1 MTPTEMTSTEMIP
14 TEASSTDTK
23 TADPD
28 RLLDLLVVGAGPT
41 GIAIGAEARK
51 HDLDVLLLDRGPLTA
66 SLQDYP
72 TYMTFFTT
80 RDLLEIAGIPFAIPE
95 DKPNRRQA
103 LVYYRSVVDIHD
115 IPVSQHEDVVDVIRE
130 EADRFRVE
138 TRRRDGS
145 GDRVAAVR
153 WARAVA
159 LSTGYF
165 GNPRRLDVPGVDLP
179 WVHYRYKEPYRH
191 WGQRVVIV
199 GGGNSA
205 AEAALELWRNEVDVT
220 LVHRR
225 DRIKKTV
232 KYWVKP
238 DLENRI
244 AEGSIAARFESV
256 VRRFV
261 PEGVEI
267 EHVPSGETELLA
279 ADAAYILIGYHPDVA
294 FARRCGVE
302 IDPESLEPT
311 FDPDT
316 CESNVP
322 GLYVAGTL
330 QAGKYT
336 GQIFIENTRDHGEK
350 IVGHLLRRWGRNAPR
365 ARVLESAEQG

>member
-1 MTPTEMTSTEMIP
+1 MKIP
-14 TEASSTDTK
+14 S
-23 TADPD
+23 DPD
-28 RLLDLLVVGAGPT
+28 HLFDLLVVGAGPT
-41 GIAIGAEARK
+41 GIAIGAEAMK
-51 HDLDVLLLDRGPLTA
+51 HGLDVLLLDRGPLTA

-72 TYMTFFTT
+72 VYMSFFTT

-103 LVYYRSVVDIHD
+103 LVYYRSVVGIYD
-115 IPVSQHEDVVDVIRE
+115 IPVSQHEDVVDVVRE
-130 EADRFRVE
+130 GEDLFRVE
-138 TRRRDGS
+138 TRRLDGA
-145 GDRVAAVR
+145 GEWVPFVR
-153 WARAVA
+153 RAKAVA

-165 GNPRRLDVPGVDLP
+165 ANPRRLDVPGVDLP
-179 WVHYRYKEPYRH
+179 WVHTRYREPYQH
-191 WGQRVVIV
+191 WGQKVVIV

-244 AEGSIAARFESV
+244 AEGSIDARFESE
-256 VRRFV
+256 VRAFHPGV
-261 PEGVEI
+261 VEI
-267 EHVPSGETELLA
+267 EHLPTGETERLP
-279 ADAAYILIGYHPDVA
+279 ADAVYVLIGYHPDVG
-294 FARRCGVE
+294 FARSCGVE
-302 IDPESLEPT
+302 IDPESLRPT

-322 GLYVAGTL
+322 GLYAAGTL

-350 IVGHLLRRWGRNAPR
+350 IVGHLLRRWGRVESVEQPAP
-365 ARVLESAEQG
+365 AGSPVG

>member
-1 MTPTEMTSTEMIP
+1 MSGTS
-14 TEASSTDTK
+14 SSTTPAS
-23 TADPD
+23 TSADRTSLPDSD

-41 GIAIGAEARK
+41 AIAIGAEATK
-51 HDLDVLLLDRGPLTA
+51 HDLDVLLIDRGPLTA

-72 TYMTFFTT
+72 VYMTFFTT
-80 RDLLEIAGIPFAIPE
+80 RDLLEIADVPFAIPE

-103 LVYYRSVVDIHD
+103 LVYYRSVVDLYG
-115 IPVSQHEDVVDVIRE
+115 IPVSQYEEAVSVIRE
-130 EADRFRVE
+130 GDDRFRVE

-145 GDRVAAVR
+145 GTWVPDVR
-153 WARAVA
+153 RARAVA

-165 GNPRRLDVPGVDLP
+165 FNPRRLDVPGQELP

-191 WGQRVVIV
+191 WNQRVVIV

-205 AEAALELWRNEVDVT
+205 AEAALELWRNQVDVT
-220 LVHRR
+220 VVHRR
-225 DRIKKTV
+225 NEIKETV

-244 AEGSIAARFESV
+244 AEGSIAARFESE
-256 VRRFV
+256 VRAFR

-267 EHVPSGETELLA
+267 EHTPTGRTELLP
-279 ADAAYILIGYHPDVA
+279 ADAAYILIGYHPDVK
-294 FARRCGVE
+294 FARHCGVE
-302 IDPESLEPT
+302 IDPESLKPHY
-311 FDPDT
+311 DPDT

-336 GQIFIENTRDHGEK
+336 GRIFIENTRDHGEK
-350 IVGHLLRRWGRNAPR
+350 IVGHLLKRWQRAP
-365 ARVLESAEQG
+365 ARSR

>member
-1 MTPTEMTSTEMIP
+1 MTDPEAPFPPDTSRP
-14 TEASSTDTK
+14 P

-28 RLLDLLVVGAGPT
+28 RLGTASRPVDLLVVGAGPI

-51 HDLDVLLLDRGPLTA
+51 HDLDVLLLDRGPITA

-72 TYMTFFTT
+72 VYMTFFTT
-80 RDLLEIAGIPFAIPE
+80 RDRLDIAGVPFSIPE

-103 LVYYRSVVDIHD
+103 LTYYRSVADMFGV
-115 IPVSQHEDVVDVIRE
+115 PVSQYE
-130 EADRFRVE
+130 EAVE
-138 TRRRDGS
+138 VERRGEGDFLVRTRRRGGDGTWR
-145 GDRVAAVR
+145 DHERR
-153 WARAVA
+153 ARAVA

-165 GNPRRLDVPGVDLP
+165 FNPRRLEVTGEDLP

-191 WGQRVVIV
+191 WKQKVVVV
-199 GGGNSA
+199 GGGNSSS
-205 AEAALELWRNEVDVT
+205 EAALELWRNDVDVT
-220 LVHRR
+220 VVHRR
-225 DRIKKTV
+225 ARIKETV
-232 KYWVKP
+232 KYWVRP

-244 AEGSIAARFESV
+244 EEGSIAARFESV
-256 VRRFV
+256 VRAFR

-267 EHVPSGETELLA
+267 EHLPSGGREVLP
-279 ADAAYILIGYHPDVA
+279 ADAAYVLIGYHPDVG

-302 IDPESLEPT
+302 IDPESLKPT
-311 FDPDT
+311 YDEDT

-330 QAGKYT
+330 QAGKHT

-350 IVGHLLRRWGRNAPR
+350 IVGHLLERRQD
-365 ARVLESAEQG
+365 V

>member
-1 MTPTEMTSTEMIP
+1 MTRAAMSRTEIKP
-14 TEASSTDTK
+14 P
-23 TADPD
+23 DPD

-41 GIAIGAEARK
+41 GIAIGAEATK
-51 HDLDVLLLDRGPLTA
+51 HGLDVLLVDRGPLTA
-66 SLQDYP
+66 SLQEYP
-72 TYMTFFTT
+72 VYMTFFTT

-103 LVYYRSVVDIHD
+103 LVYYRSVVDIYD
-115 IPVSQHEDVVDVIRE
+115 IPVAQHEDVVDVIRE
-130 EADRFRVE
+130 GEDRFRVE
-138 TRRRDGS
+138 TRRRDGA
-145 GDRVAAVR
+145 GDWVPAVR
-153 WARAVA
+153 RARAVA

-165 GNPRRLDVPGVDLP
+165 GNPRRLEVPGVDLP
-179 WVHYRYKEPYRH
+179 WVHSRYKEPYRH

-244 AEGSIAARFESV
+244 AEGSIDARFESV

-267 EHVPSGETELLA
+267 EHVSSGETELLP
-279 ADAAYILIGYHPDVA
+279 ADAAYVLIGYHPDVD

-302 IDPESLEPT
+302 IDPESLKPT

-350 IVGHLLRRWGRNAPR
+350 IVGHLRRRWGRDTPEVA
-365 ARVLESAEQG
+365 VLESMT

>member
-1 MTPTEMTSTEMIP
+1 MEVPEIESAEMSPETR
-14 TEASSTDTK
+14 TD
-23 TADPD
+23 APD
-28 RLLDLLVVGAGPT
+28 GRLHDLLVVGAGPT
-41 GIAIGAEARK
+41 AIAIGAEAKKRG
-51 HDLDVLLLDRGPLTA
+51 LDVLLVDRGPLTA

-72 TYMTFFTT
+72 VYMTFFTT

-103 LVYYRSVVDIHD
+103 LVYYRSVVGIYD
-115 IPVSQHEDVVDVIRE
+115 IPVSRFEDVVDVIRE
-130 EADRFRVE
+130 DEDRFRVE

-145 GDRVAAVR
+145 GEWRPSVR
-153 WARAVA
+153 RARAVA

-165 GNPRRLDVPGVDLP
+165 GNPRRLEVPGVELP
-179 WVHYRYKEPYRH
+179 WVSYRYREPYRH
-191 WGQRVVIV
+191 WSQRVVIV

-205 AEAALELWRNEVDVT
+205 AEAALELWRNEVSVT

-225 DRIKKTV
+225 AEIKKTV

-244 AEGSIAARFESV
+244 SEGSIAARFESV

-261 PEGVEI
+261 PGGVEI
-267 EHVPSGETELLA
+267 EHSPSGRVDTLP
-279 ADAAYILIGYHPDVA
+279 ADAAYILIGYHPDVD

-302 IDPESLEPT
+302 IDPESLEPS
-311 FDPDT
+311 FDPET
-316 CESNVP
+316 CESTIP

-330 QAGKYT
+330 QAGKHT

-350 IVGHLLRRWGRNAPR
+350 IVGHLLRRWGPRRWGSGERAASAAPVR
-365 ARVLESAEQG
+365 EP